1 MKKQLSLIQLACMM
15 MLANLSTLVRART
28 HDVAFSFRMGAGF
41 AGDVNRTHPASILPG
56 VQDTT
61 NAIRLYGDPV
71 FLTATGTYK
80 GLLVSDTGLTKIDG
94 VIVRP
99 FPTQQSSGGMSSA
112 LGAVVPPVGPAVI
125 DVLREGYIQVRC
137 NNFATLQ
144 PVKGGAVFVW
154 FAANSGGDIQGGFR
168 SAANASAIAITNA
181 KWTGPC
187 DSNGIGEIE
196 VWAA

>member
-1 MKKQLSLIQLACMM
+1 MKKFNAIQLACLMM
-15 MLANLSTLVRART
+15 VANITTLVRART
-28 HDVAFSFRMGAGF
+28 HDVSFGFRMGAGF

-56 VQDTT
+56 VQDATS
-61 NAIRLYGDPV
+61 AIRLYGDPV

-80 GLLVSDTGLTKIDG
+80 GLLVGDTGLTKIDG
-94 VIVRP
+94 VLVRSY
-99 FPTQQSSGGMSSA
+99 PTQQSTGGMAASIGSA
-112 LGAVVPPVGPAVI
+112 GVPPVGPAVI
-125 DVLREGYIQVRC
+125 DVLRDGYIQVRC

-144 PVKGGAVFVW
+144 PVKGGAVYVW
-154 FAANSGGDIQGGFR
+154 FAANSGADVQGGFR

-196 VWAA
+196 IWPA